1 MSETHRLTA
10 TITDP
15 SPTGTGTG
23 TAISH
28 PKQQTLGR
36 ESAASS
42 LTRDTLRRLWM
53 NPGAIAGAFVLA
65 AMVLLAIFAPLIAPF
80 DPIAQDSTAIRAAPS
95 AQHLFG
101 TDNFGR
107 DVFSRVLYGGRMSL
121 PVGFVAVGIT
131 AIAGV
136 ALGLIAGYYGR
147 AIDSV
152 IMRGVDIMLAFPGIL
167 LAMALVA
174 ILGSSLFNLM
184 LAVGIAAIPEYTR
197 VVRGTVL
204 SAREAEYVV
213 AARVTGARDRS
224 IVLRHILPNVLPPVI
239 VLATLGIAG
248 AIILGSTLSFLGLGI
263 KPPTPE
269 WGNMLADGRSM
280 LRHQW
285 WVSLFPGLAIM
296 LTVLAINLLG
306 DGLRDAL
313 DPRIRTR

>member
-1 MSETHRLTA
+1 VAGLVVLT
-10 TITDP
+10 
-15 SPTGTGTG
+15 
-23 TAISH
+23 
-28 PKQQTLGR
+28 L
-36 ESAASS
+36 
-42 LTRDTLRRLWM
+42 
-53 NPGAIAGAFVLA
+53 
-65 AMVLLAIFAPLIAPF
+65 MVLLAIFAPLIAPY
-80 DPIAQDSTAIRAAPS
+80 DPIAQDTSAIRAAPS
-95 AQHLFG
+95 VLHLFG
-101 TDNFGR
+101 ADNFGR

-131 AIAGV
+131 AVAGV
-136 ALGLIAGYYGR
+136 ACGLIAGYYGGR
-147 AIDSV
+147 LDTV
-152 IMRGVDIMLAFPGIL
+152 IMRGVDLMLAFPGIL

-197 VVRGTVL
+197 VVRGSVL
-204 SAREAEYVV
+204 SAREAEYVT
-213 AARVTGARDRS
+213 AARVSGAPDRA

-269 WGNMLADGRSM
+269 WGNMLSDGRSM
-280 LRHQW
+280 MRHQW
-285 WVSLFPGLAIM
+285 WVSFFPGLAIM

-313 DPRIRTR
+313 DPRLRNR

>member
-1 MSETHRLTA
+1 M
-10 TITDP
+10 
-15 SPTGTGTG
+15 
-23 TAISH
+23 
-28 PKQQTLGR
+28 
-36 ESAASS
+36 
-42 LTRDTLRRLWM
+42 
-53 NPGAIAGAFVLA
+53 
-65 AMVLLAIFAPLIAPF
+65 IAPY
-80 DPIAQDSTAIRAAPS
+80 DPIAQDSKAIRAAPS
-95 AQHLFG
+95 AQHIFG
-101 TDNFGR
+101 ADNFGR

-131 AIAGV
+131 AIVGV
-136 ALGLIAGYYGR
+136 ALGLIAGYYGGT
-147 AIDSV
+147 IDAV
-152 IMRGVDIMLAFPGIL
+152 IMRWVDLMLAFPGIL
-167 LAMALVA
+167 LAMSLVA
-174 ILGSSLFNLM
+174 ILGTSLFNLM

-204 SAREAEYVV
+204 SVRETEYVM
-213 AARVTGARDRS
+213 AARVSGAPDRN

-263 KPPTPE
+263 QPPTPE
-269 WGNMLADGRSM
+269 WGNMLDDGRSM

-313 DPRIRTR
+313 DPRLRNR